1 MISFARR
8 LIRHGSSSGNTLKPN
23 SAKCCVLTVARRL
36 GSLLEERDPAIL
48 APETLEDLYVRAID
62 DAAKDSENPR
72 RLQATVAWTMREFHR
87 HLVRDRAAKPLN
99 EADVFRVPRG
109 FLTVDATMVSVEDV
123 YSTLDYL
130 CYEPHPS
137 WSDRNREIARMQTL
151 LGFFAGLRTME
162 GLGASRRDFP
172 GGAHLPFLVLPS
184 EERSLKTANAR
195 RMIPVSIFM
204 EPFNDLAEHAGKWV
218 QQISELN
225 NDDRSSRLFGEASDD
240 VIIPMI
246 GEALRAVTGNDRVRY
261 YTLRHSFASWTLT
274 RLLLSQFPDVPDLFP
289 HLPLT
294 TRWLQDSKQ
303 FRSRLYGN
311 DCVDNDHAWA
321 VATLMGHSSPSVS
334 FASYCHTLD
343 ILLPQFL
350 QRSHGLSAVLA
361 ARARLRLSSV
371 DGRSCGYNKL
381 PANRNASEDG
391 ATAPVPDLSFANPG
405 RDERQ
410 FALDQLRNRYP
421 ALAAT
426 LVQLKPVRDR
436 SWLEQTWG
444 LLYMSTKPDCEF
456 GKLVPY
462 LGIDL
467 EEATRIVEHGRAIC
481 ALRSATTNENLHTV
495 VTAEM
500 QSGGSRVA
508 AYPRRPD
515 AKAMAIATR
524 LADRISVTVRKEGST
539 GCTVLDYYCRNVL
552 PNSASLVFTSCEFEG
567 LKTPDLVREYC
578 RLLVSFGVHRRDLLF
593 EGADGTARKFP
604 RVDWYSQWGL
614 RSRSSCKIANWHGKK
629 AARIVPGE
637 WLAITSRRGRRDDK
651 EYERPFFDA
660 FRFVLLLAAIRFG
673 GISEAQ

>member
-1 MISFARR
+1 
-8 LIRHGSSSGNTLKPN
+8 
-23 SAKCCVLTVARRL
+23 
-36 GSLLEERDPAIL
+36 
-48 APETLEDLYVRAID
+48 
-62 DAAKDSENPR
+62 
-72 RLQATVAWTMREFHR
+72 
-87 HLVRDRAAKPLN
+87 
-99 EADVFRVPRG
+99 
-109 FLTVDATMVSVEDV
+109 
-123 YSTLDYL
+123 
-130 CYEPHPS
+130 
-137 WSDRNREIARMQTL
+137 
-151 LGFFAGLRTME
+151 
-162 GLGASRRDFP
+162 
-172 GGAHLPFLVLPS
+172 
-184 EERSLKTANAR
+184 
-195 RMIPVSIFM
+195 
-204 EPFNDLAEHAGKWV
+204 
-218 QQISELN
+218 
-225 NDDRSSRLFGEASDD
+225 
-240 VIIPMI
+240 
-246 GEALRAVTGNDRVRY
+246 
-261 YTLRHSFASWTLT
+261 
-274 RLLLSQFPDVPDLFP
+274 
-289 HLPLT
+289 
-294 TRWLQDSKQ
+294 
-303 FRSRLYGN
+303 
-311 DCVDNDHAWA
+311 
-321 VATLMGHSSPSVS
+321 
-334 FASYCHTLD
+334 
-343 ILLPQFL
+343 
-350 QRSHGLSAVLA
+350 
-361 ARARLRLSSV
+361 
-371 DGRSCGYNKL
+371 
-381 PANRNASEDG
+381 
-391 ATAPVPDLSFANPG
+391 
-405 RDERQ
+405 
-410 FALDQLRNRYP
+410 
-421 ALAAT
+421 
-426 LVQLKPVRDR
+426 LKPVRDR